1 MLLVVI
7 TAIIYKILWGDEQVR
22 SSATLSHLMS
32 RLLSCFVVE
41 GGGGI
46 FAVILGGWLIRILP
60 PMDTSKIAHYLAI
73 LAVGK

>member
-41 GGGGI
+41 RQCM
-46 FAVILGGWLIRILP
+46 V
-60 PMDTSKIAHYLAI
+60 
-73 LAVGK
+73 